1 MLLFEIGYELIF
13 YLVMNV
19 KLHYLLVNWNFCVY
33 HWYGKF
39 QSIFDQV
46 IERVLY
52 WNYSYWSEFI
62 LKGFHAGA
70 LFSKIFIISVFWHM
84 EICLLSDLRLTPAC
98 LNIVLRGLD
107 TEHRLLTAVLLAL
120 DASWL
125 ISSSLD
131 IRGYCLTLDNCEI
144 CSHACYS
151 WV

>member
-1 MLLFEIGYELIF
+1 MLLFEIGYELVF

-19 KLHYLLVNWNFCVY
+19 RFHYLLEKWNFCVY
-33 HWYGKF
+33 HWYGNFSLFLTKILKEF
-39 QSIFDQV
+39 YTGTIV
-46 IERVLY
+46 IEMNLY
-52 WNYSYWSEFI
+52 WKVFMQ
-62 LKGFHAGA
+62 GFCF
-70 LFSKIFIISVFWHM
+70 LKIFIITILWHM
-84 EICLLSDLRLTPAC
+84 EICSLSDLKMTPAC

-125 ISSSLD
+125 TSSSLD
-131 IRGYCLTLDNCEI
+131 IRGYRLTLDNREI